1 MKETIENLKIPPKL
15 VITDSQVFGR
25 VSKDTPKDILLTSFS
40 ILFARYKGNLE
51 TMVHGVKALDILEDG
66 D

>member
-1 MKETIENLKIPPKL
+1 M

-51 TMVHGVKALDILEDG
+51 IMVHGVKALDILEDG
-66 D
+66 DKVRMSS